1 VARII
6 SKPNGKYLVRWREP
20 GAKNES
26 SKEFRNSAEAESYKT
41 RVERRLAF
49 DRAGGRLSP
58 RTVSQYP
65 HLAGLA
71 MGRKGMD
78 EKRPLRTVQAY
89 LRSIIDGDK
98 ELRPSTRELY
108 LTGLRV
114 HIEGTPLGRTEIR
127 AVSGDTVKEY
137 WSRLEAGVGAR
148 RNVYLLLSKVF
159 TRAIREGLI
168 DVSPLMRAG
177 IRQPSKGRKEEV
189 VPLTSDLIEDLAK
202 AASSTRGRVAI
213 LLMGFGALRSG
224 EIGGLRVEDV
234 DFERCELKLRQQV
247 ARTRVEGKY
256 ISALKT
262 RAARRTVTIPCSLA
276 EDLKRFIDTEP
287 PSEDGRIFHGP
298 NGELWSHSEI
308 NSMVKRAGKAAG
320 IRGVFSHVLRHS
332 AVSIWI
338 EDNHNPKAV
347 QRMVGHSDIQTTLQI
362 YGHLFDQG
370 GAALAESM
378 ERRRTEYR
386 AKGLK

>member
-1 VARII
+1 VARIT
-6 SKPNGKYLVRWREP
+6 SKPNGRYLVRWREL

-26 SKEFRNSAEAESYKT
+26 SKEFRDEAEAGIYKT
-41 RVERRLAF
+41 QVEQRLAF
-49 DRAGGRLSP
+49 DRAGGRLSL
-58 RTVSQYP
+58 RTVSEYP
-65 HLAGLA
+65 HIVGLA
-71 MGRKGMD
+71 MGRKGKD
-78 EKRPLRTVQAY
+78 ERRPVRMLQGY

-114 HIEGTPLGRTEIR
+114 HIEGTPLGRAEIR
-127 AVSGDTVKEY
+127 AVSGDMVKEY
-137 WSRLEAGVGAR
+137 WSKLEAGVGAR
-148 RNVYLLLSKVF
+148 RNVYLLLSKAF

-177 IRQPSKGRKEEV
+177 IRQPSKGRREEV
-189 VPLTSDLIEDLAK
+189 VPLTSDQIEDLAK

-213 LLMGFGALRSG
+213 LLMGFGALRAG
-224 EIGGLRVEDV
+224 EIGGLRAQDV

-256 ISALKT
+256 ISSLKT

-298 NGELWSHSEI
+298 NGELWSHSNI
-308 NSMVKRAGKAAG
+308 NNMVKRAGEAAG
-320 IRGVFSHVLRHS
+320 IRGVFSDVLRHS

-378 ERRRTEYR
+378 ERRRAEYR
-386 AKGLK
+386 SKL